1 MNKRKIKIYLI
12 FVFTFQ
18 VFNLCTCVQ
27 NFYFTLKTFE
37 TVQFGN
43 KQTDTI
49 KSCHSIKLK
58 THRGLAKN
66 VMHCLESGLYHFVLD
81 YRLPDT
87 SAAFFLI
94 NKY

>member
-1 MNKRKIKIYLI
+1 MNNCFVSKNKKKMNKRKIKIYLI

-49 KSCHSIKLK
+49 KSCHSI
-58 THRGLAKN
+58 N
-66 VMHCLESGLYHFVLD
+66 
-81 YRLPDT
+81 
-87 SAAFFLI
+87 
-94 NKY
+94 

>member
-43 KQTDTI
+43 KQTRHDQI
-49 KSCHSIKLK
+49 MSLHKLK
-58 THRGLAKN
+58 TQRSRKKCHALFRIRTIPL
-66 VMHCLESGLYHFVLD
+66 C
-81 YRLPDT
+81 P
-87 SAAFFLI
+87 
-94 NKY
+94 

>member
-18 VFNLCTCVQ
+18 VFNSCTCVQ

-49 KSCHSIKLK
+49 KSCHSI
-58 THRGLAKN
+58 N
-66 VMHCLESGLYHFVLD
+66 
-81 YRLPDT
+81 
-87 SAAFFLI
+87 
-94 NKY
+94 